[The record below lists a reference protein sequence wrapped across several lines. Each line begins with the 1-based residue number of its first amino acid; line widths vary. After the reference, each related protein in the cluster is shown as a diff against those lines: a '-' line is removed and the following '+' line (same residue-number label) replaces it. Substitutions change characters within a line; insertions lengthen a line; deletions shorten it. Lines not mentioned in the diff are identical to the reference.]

1 MYGRRS
7 MTRELLEQQIERT
20 QTLADEIRSAEPSE
34 EAVLD
39 LIESLDGMAD
49 ALEFVLE
56 FAENTGSLNVGGIE
70 FRTFEDALAE
80 LSRDADALGQ
90 AAAQPEG

>member
-1 MYGRRS
+1 
-7 MTRELLEQQIERT
+7 MTRELLKQQIERT
-20 QTLADEIRSAEPSE
+20 QTLADEIRSAEPSN

-49 ALEFVLE
+49 ALEFVLA

-70 FRTFEDALAE
+70 FLSFEDAVQQ
-80 LSRDADALGQ
+80 LSRDADALGK
-90 AAAQPEG
+90 AAAQAEG

>member
-1 MYGRRS
+1 
-7 MTRELLEQQIERT
+7 MTRELLKQQIERT
-20 QTLADEIRSAEPSE
+20 QTLADEIRSAEPSN

-49 ALEFVLE
+49 ALEFVLA

-70 FRTFEDALAE
+70 FLPFEDAVQQ
-80 LSRDADALGQ
+80 LSRDADALGK
-90 AAAQPEG
+90 AAAQARG